1 MVQAAGFAGLTEV
14 EIFSRKYWAENQH
27 DFLGKII
34 ASCAD
39 L

>member
-1 MVQAAGFAGLTEV
+1 MVRASGFDGLTEV
-14 EIFSRKYWAENQH
+14 EIFSRKYWSENQH
-27 DFLGKII
+27 DFLEKII